1 MLLRKDYIPRHAQ
14 FEPLTIVRPAGTR
27 EISENVPVLDEDGS
41 VISTFHRIKEV
52 PLKDVINKYKDSDF
66 KLSNLLSAGV
76 PLSEISIVDSNEKQ
90 LDFVNYLAGKIDSI
104 QPLIKEINSNQ
115 PIVEQ
120 KEVLNPNIENHE

>member
-14 FEPLTIVRPAGTR
+14 FEPLVIVHPAGTR
-27 EISENVPVLDEDGS
+27 ELSENVPVVDEEGS
-41 VISTFHRIKEV
+41 VINTYQRIKEV

-76 PLSEISIVDSNEKQ
+76 PLSEISIVESSEKQ

-104 QPLIKEINSNQ
+104 QPLIKELSQSDNVVVNES
-115 PIVEQ
+115 VT
-120 KEVLNPNIENHE
+120 PNNDNHE